1 MARQMT
7 DFQQD
12 FEEFDEDE
20 DEDGF
25 SPFEEQVWALAHER
39 GIVLGPDA
47 ITVGILNVT
56 PDSFSDGGEHDGVD
70 TAITHA
76 EAMMEVGA
84 DIIDIG
90 GESTRPGAEA
100 IDAET
105 EERRVMP
112 IIERLA
118 GHENMLLSID
128 TYRASTAER
137 AIKAGVHIINDVGG
151 CQVEPDMA
159 KVAAETGAGLVI
171 MHTSR
176 DREVLPDPIEDQAV
190 FFSKSLETCQAA
202 GVEPE
207 QIVLDPGFG
216 FGKDGPVNIA
226 LLQAMPVLHSLG
238 FPLLIGTSRKRF
250 LNAIT
255 GKEKA
260 GLAAATAATSVIAR
274 MQGAAVF
281 RVHDV
286 AENVDAL
293 AVADA
298 IIAAPRSDLDS

>member
-1 MARQMT
+1 MT

-12 FEEFDEDE
+12 FEDFDEND

-47 ITVGILNVT
+47 ITMGILNTT
-56 PDSFSDGGEHDGVD
+56 PDSFSDGGKHEDVD
-70 TAITHA
+70 AAIAHA
-76 EAMMEVGA
+76 EAMVEAGA
-84 DIIDIG
+84 DIVDIG

-100 IDAET
+100 VDAET
-105 EERRVMP
+105 EERRILPV
-112 IIERLA
+112 IERLA
-118 GHENMLLSID
+118 GRENMLLSVD

-137 AIKAGVHIINDVGG
+137 AIKAGAHIINDVGG
-151 CQVEPDMA
+151 CQIEPDVA

-171 MHTSR
+171 VHTSR
-176 DREVLPDPIEDQAV
+176 DRDVLPDPIEDQVV

-207 QIVLDPGFG
+207 QIVLDLGFG
-216 FGKDGPVNIA
+216 FGKDGPDNIM
-226 LLQAMPVLHSLG
+226 LLQALPVLHSLG

-255 GKEKA
+255 GKEKN

-274 MQGAAVF
+274 MQGAAAF

>member
-1 MARQMT
+1 MT

-12 FEEFDEDE
+12 LEDFDED
-20 DEDGF
+20 DDGDSF

-47 ITVGILNVT
+47 ITMGVLNVT
-56 PDSFSDGGEHDGVD
+56 PDSFSDGGERQSVD
-70 TAITHA
+70 AAAAYA
-76 EAMMEVGA
+76 EAMMEAGA
-84 DIIDIG
+84 DVIDIG

-100 IDAET
+100 VDAET
-105 EERRVMP
+105 EERRVLP

-118 GHENMLLSID
+118 GRENMLLSID
-128 TYRASTAER
+128 TYRASTAEK
-137 AIKAGVHIINDVGG
+137 AIKAGANIINDVGG
-151 CQVEPDMA
+151 CQIEPDVA
-159 KVAAETGAGLVI
+159 RVAADTGAGLVV
-171 MHTSR
+171 MHSSR
-176 DREVLPDPIEDQAV
+176 DRDVSPDPIEDQAM

-216 FGKDGPVNIA
+216 FGKDGPINIA
-226 LLQAMPVLHSLG
+226 LLQALPVLHSLG

-250 LNAIT
+250 LRAIT
-255 GKEKA
+255 GKDKN
-260 GLAAATAATSVIAR
+260 GLATATAATSVIAR

-298 IIAAPRSDLDS
+298 VIAAPRSDLDS